1 MAVDLVEVFQVG
13 RIIETTVEQ
22 FISCIPHRRY
32 SLFIAP
38 SFTLSYVQSKDK
50 YLGICREITT
60 GQKRGYKKLR
70 SRYKTI

>member
-1 MAVDLVEVFQVG
+1 MAVDSVGIFQVG

-50 YLGICREITT
+50 HLGICEITT
-60 GQKRGYKKLR
+60 GQKLGYKKLR

>member
-50 YLGICREITT
+50 HLGICEITT
-60 GQKRGYKKLR
+60 GQKLGYKKLR